1 MTQSLVEWL
10 EDFVKQIENPQMPN
24 EEMFY
29 KVIYNRGCYDTQVFI
44 AEKLRYALEQE
55 KKNAA

>member
-10 EDFVKQIENPQMPN
+10 EDFVNQIENPEIPD
-24 EEMFY
+24 EKSIF
-29 KVIYNRGCYDTQVFI
+29 KVVYNRGCYDTQVFI

>member
-1 MTQSLVEWL
+1 MTKLILWI
-10 EDFVKQIENPQMPN
+10 EDFIKQIENPQMPDEKN
-24 EEMFY
+24 IY
-29 KVIYNRGCYDTQVFI
+29 KAIYNRGCYDTQVFI

>member
-1 MTQSLVEWL
+1 MTQNLIEWL
-10 EDFVKQIENPQMPN
+10 EDFVEQIENPEMPIDGN
-24 EEMFY
+24 AY
-29 KVIYNRGCYDTQVFI
+29 KIVYNRGCYDTQVLI